1 MHTHTSKRTD
11 SSHLGLS
18 DDLEQEQAY
27 VDHAFACLE
36 ASKGAARQLRSTVE
50 SGKGGT
56 HQARYERDV
65 IEERVQRRLG
75 RMELGDRSLCFGRI
89 DMACDAGVAGS
100 GEAGYGGAGASGASS
115 GGASSGGAS
124 SDGDSHGAASYG
136 AATFYIG
143 RIGVWDEE
151 HNPVIV
157 DWRAPVAEPFYR
169 ATGPEPMGVRRRR
182 HFSSL
187 GRRLLRIEDEYFG
200 DEAGYAFPAQDGASN
215 AISSN
220 AASSDAVSDVDS
232 ATIAQGSTDIRSSP
246 EVRSSPAVRDSAG
259 RVIRG
264 IGAVRQALAEAR
276 SGRLSDIVAT
286 IQAEQDE
293 VVRSPLPG
301 VLVVQG
307 GPGTGKTVVA
317 LHRAAYLLYTHR
329 FPLERQGV
337 LIVAP
342 NRLFANYIEIVLPSL
357 GEAGAVV
364 ATPAEMLGLPD
375 VVVEGF
381 DAEAAAR
388 VKGDLRMAQLIR
400 RALRDRQRP
409 LRQDFT
415 IVYRPEFSFTVEQSR
430 QLVESIRNRRISHS
444 AGRKLIESGFFS
456 ALAEAANLHKGE
468 APESEFALDS
478 QAVREDIGDTPEVRE
493 ALEWMWPSLTPAQFL
508 YDLFSVPS
516 LLRSAGRKHF
526 SPEELALLAIPR
538 PPRDS
543 NRPPKESWTMDD
555 VPLLDEA
562 RWRLGPPDRKRGRSS
577 RAGQIGGDSDDAAS
591 SETSSLPPLC
601 ERTYGH
607 VVIDE
612 AQDVT
617 PMQLR
622 MSARRSR
629 NGSMTLVGD
638 IAQATGPL
646 SCDSWE
652 ELLEQLP
659 SKWCS
664 RTTEL
669 SVGYRLPEPIACY
682 AAKLLDDINPD
693 LAMPVAVQR
702 EGTPPS
708 VIRAD
713 KENLFSQVAAAVKQ
727 EAADAATVAVIVPD
741 DKTEATADA
750 LRSAGIECATAY
762 DGALSTTVSVLPVRY
777 AKGLEVDAAIVL
789 EPAEIINQTAKGTQ
803 SLYVALTRAMRR
815 LTVIHTDPLPDALMP
830 NCEAG

>member
-1 MHTHTSKRTD
+1 MDTSKRTG
-11 SSHLGLS
+11 SSHFGLS
-18 DDLEQEQAY
+18 DDLELEQAY
-27 VDHAFACLE
+27 IDKAFACLE
-36 ASKGAARQLRSTVE
+36 ASKGAAQQLRSTVE

-89 DMACDAGVAGS
+89 DMACDIGGETIGS
-100 GEAGYGGAGASGASS
+100 SAKT
-115 GGASSGGAS
+115 
-124 SDGDSHGAASYG
+124 SDQ
-136 AATFYIG
+136 ATFYIG

-200 DEAGYAFPAQDGASN
+200 DEAGYAFPTHDG
-215 AISSN
+215 SS
-220 AASSDAVSDVDS
+220 SAV
-232 ATIAQGSTDIRSSP
+232 G
-246 EVRSSPAVRDSAG
+246 SPAVRDSAG

-264 IGAVRQALAEAR
+264 IGVVRQALAEAR

-286 IQAEQDE
+286 IQTEQDE

-381 DAEAAAR
+381 DDEATAR

-415 IVYRPEFSFTVEQSR
+415 IVYRPEFYFTVEQSR
-430 QLVESIRNRRISHS
+430 QLVESIRNKRCTHK
-444 AGRKLIESGFFS
+444 AGRKLIENSFFG

-468 APESEFALDS
+468 APESEFSLDGET
-478 QAVREDIGDTPEVRE
+478 VREDIGDTPEVRE
-493 ALEWMWPSLTPAQFL
+493 ALEWMWPSLTPDQLL

-538 PPRDS
+538 T
-543 NRPPKESWTMDD
+543 PKESWTMDD
-555 VPLLDEA
+555 VPVLDEI
-562 RWRLGPPDRKRGRSS
+562 RWRLGSPDRKRGRSS
-577 RAGQIGGDSDDAAS
+577 RTEGDSDDTGS
-591 SETSSLPPLC
+591 SEAFSLPPLG

-612 AQDVT
+612 AQDST

-646 SCDSWE
+646 SCESWK

-659 SKWCS
+659 SKWRS
-664 RTTEL
+664 RTAEL

-682 AAKLLDDINPD
+682 AAKLLDGINPD
-693 LAMPVAVQR
+693 LAMPVAVQQ
-702 EGTPPS
+702 EGTPPR
-708 VIRAD
+708 VIQAD
-713 KENLFSQVAAAVKQ
+713 KKTLFSQVAAAAKQ

-750 LRSAGIECATAY
+750 LRAAGIEYATAY
-762 DGALSTTVSVLPVRY
+762 DGALSTTVSVLPVRF
-777 AKGLEVDAAIVL
+777 AKGLEVDAAIVV
-789 EPAEIINQTAKGTQ
+789 EPAEIIKQTAKGTQ
-803 SLYVALTRAMRR
+803 SLYVSLTRAMRR
-815 LTVIHTDPLPDALMP
+815 LTVIHTDPLPEALMLDS
-830 NCEAG
+830 GRRTR

>member
-1 MHTHTSKRTD
+1 MDTSKRID

-100 GEAGYGGAGASGASS
+100 GEVGYGGAGAS
-115 GGASSGGAS
+115 GASSGGAS

-200 DEAGYAFPAQDGASN
+200 DEAGYAFPAQDGASGVVN
-215 AISSN
+215 
-220 AASSDAVSDVDS
+220 
-232 ATIAQGSTDIRSSP
+232 
-246 EVRSSPAVRDSAG
+246 SPAVRDSAG

-381 DAEAAAR
+381 DADTAAR

-430 QLVESIRNRRISHS
+430 QLVESIRNRRITHS

-468 APESEFALDS
+468 APESEFAFDS
-478 QAVREDIGDTPEVRE
+478 QAVREDIGDIPEVRE

-538 PPRDS
+538 I
-543 NRPPKESWTMDD
+543 PKESSRMPKDSWTMDD

-562 RWRLGPPDRKRGRSS
+562 RWRLGSPDRKKGRSS
-577 RAGQIGGDSDDAAS
+577 RAGQISGDSDDAAS
-591 SETSSLPPLC
+591 SETSNLPPLC

-612 AQDVT
+612 AQDAT

-659 SKWCS
+659 SKWRS

-682 AAKLLDDINPD
+682 AAKLLDGINPD

-713 KENLFSQVAAAVKQ
+713 KETLFSQVAAAVKQ

-789 EPAEIINQTAKGTQ
+789 EPAEIIKQTAKGTQ

-815 LTVIHTDPLPDALMP
+815 LTVIHTDPLPEALVLQ
-830 NCEAG
+830 

>member
-1 MHTHTSKRTD
+1 MTIP
-11 SSHLGLS
+11 SSMPSHAVS

-27 VDHAFACLE
+27 IDKAFACLE
-36 ASKGAARQLRSTVE
+36 TSKGAAQQLRSTVE

-89 DMACDAGVAGS
+89 DMACDTDPEKTGNSKTGNSAKT
-100 GEAGYGGAGASGASS
+100 
-115 GGASSGGAS
+115 
-124 SDGDSHGAASYG
+124 GDP
-136 AATFYIG
+136 ATFYIG

-200 DEAGYAFPAQDGASN
+200 DEAGYAFPAHDGASN

-220 AASSDAVSDVDS
+220 AASSDIGRDANS
-232 ATIAQGSTDIRSSP
+232 AEIAQGST
-246 EVRSSPAVRDSAG
+246 AVRDSAG

-264 IGAVRQALAEAR
+264 IGAVRQTLAEAR

-375 VVVEGF
+375 VAVEGF
-381 DAEAAAR
+381 DAEATAR
-388 VKGDLRMAQLIR
+388 IKGDLRIAQLIR

-409 LRQDFT
+409 LRQDFA
-415 IVYRPEFSFTVEQSR
+415 IVYRPEFCFSVEQSR
-430 QLVESIRNRRISHS
+430 QLVESVRNKRLTHR
-444 AGRKLIESGFFS
+444 AGRKLIESSFFS

-478 QAVREDIGDTPEVRE
+478 EAVREDIGDTPEVRE

-526 SPEELALLAIPR
+526 SPEELALLAVPR
-538 PPRDS
+538 A
-543 NRPPKESWTMDD
+543 PKESWTMDD

-562 RWRLGPPDRKRGRSS
+562 RWRLGPADRKRGRNS
-577 RAGQIGGDSDDAAS
+577 RIDGDSDDAGS
-591 SETSSLPPLC
+591 NETSSLPPLG

-612 AQDVT
+612 AQDAT

-646 SCDSWE
+646 SSDSWE

-659 SKWCS
+659 SKWHS

-682 AAKLLDDINPD
+682 AAKLLDGINPD

-708 VIRAD
+708 VIQTD
-713 KENLFSQVAAAVKQ
+713 KEVLFSQVAAVVKQ

-750 LRSAGIECATAY
+750 LRAAGIECATAY
-762 DGALSTTVSVLPVRY
+762 DGALSTTVSVLPVRF

-789 EPAEIINQTAKGTQ
+789 EPAEIITQTAKGTQ
-803 SLYVALTRAMRR
+803 SLYVSLTRAMRR
-815 LTVIHTDPLPDALMP
+815 LTVIHTEPLPEALAIETVGGVS
-830 NCEAG
+830 C

>member
-1 MHTHTSKRTD
+1 MTIP
-11 SSHLGLS
+11 SSMPSHVVS

-27 VDHAFACLE
+27 IDHAFACLE
-36 ASKGAARQLRSTVE
+36 ASKGAAQQLRTTVE

-89 DMACDAGVAGS
+89 DMACDA
-100 GEAGYGGAGASGASS
+100 
-115 GGASSGGAS
+115 
-124 SDGDSHGAASYG
+124 
-136 AATFYIG
+136 ATFYIG

-169 ATGPEPMGVRRRR
+169 ATGPEPMEVRRRR

-200 DEAGYAFPAQDGASN
+200 DEAGYAFPAHDGASN
-215 AISSN
+215 AVSS
-220 AASSDAVSDVDS
+220 S
-232 ATIAQGSTDIRSSP
+232 
-246 EVRSSPAVRDSAG
+246 AVRDSTG

-375 VVVEGF
+375 VAVEGF
-381 DAEAAAR
+381 DAEATAR

-415 IVYRPEFSFTVEQSR
+415 IFYRPEFCFTVEQSR
-430 QLVESIRNRRISHS
+430 QLVESVRSRRINHK
-444 AGRKLIESGFFS
+444 AGRKLIEDGFFS
-456 ALAEAANLHKGE
+456 ALADTANLHKGE
-468 APESEFALDS
+468 APDSEFAFDS
-478 QAVREDIGDTPEVRE
+478 EVVREDIGDTPEVRE

-538 PPRDS
+538 IPKDS
-543 NRPPKESWTMDD
+543 SRMPKESWTMDD

-562 RWRLGPPDRKRGRSS
+562 RWRLGPADRKNERSS
-577 RAGQIGGDSDDAAS
+577 RVGQIGDDSDDASS
-591 SETSSLPPLC
+591 SETPSLPPLG

-612 AQDVT
+612 AQDAT

-652 ELLEQLP
+652 ALLEQLP
-659 SKWCS
+659 SKWHS

-682 AAKLLDDINPD
+682 AAKLLDGINPD
-693 LAMPVAVQR
+693 LAMPVAVQQ

-708 VIRAD
+708 IIQAS
-713 KENLFSQVAAAVKQ
+713 KETLFSQVAAAVKQ

-750 LRSAGIECATAY
+750 LRAAGIECATAY

-789 EPAEIINQTAKGTQ
+789 EPAEIIKQTAKGTQ
-803 SLYVALTRAMRR
+803 SLYVSLTRAMRR
-815 LTVIHTDPLPDALMP
+815 LTVIHTDPLPEALTLQ
-830 NCEAG
+830 

>member
-1 MHTHTSKRTD
+1 MTIP
-11 SSHLGLS
+11 SSMPSHVVS

-27 VDHAFACLE
+27 IDHAFACLE
-36 ASKGAARQLRSTVE
+36 ASKGAALQLRSTVE

-89 DMACDAGVAGS
+89 DMACDS
-100 GEAGYGGAGASGASS
+100 
-115 GGASSGGAS
+115 
-124 SDGDSHGAASYG
+124 
-136 AATFYIG
+136 ATFYIG

-151 HNPVIV
+151 HDPVIV

-169 ATGPEPMGVRRRR
+169 ATGPEPMGICRRR

-200 DEAGYAFPAQDGASN
+200 DEAGYAFPAHDGASN
-215 AISSN
+215 AI
-220 AASSDAVSDVDS
+220 
-232 ATIAQGSTDIRSSP
+232 
-246 EVRSSPAVRDSAG
+246 SSPAVRDSAG
-259 RVIRG
+259 CVIRG

-381 DAEAAAR
+381 DAEATAR

-400 RALRDRQRP
+400 RAVRDRQRP
-409 LRQDFT
+409 LRRDFT
-415 IVYRPEFSFTVEQSR
+415 IAYRPEFRFAVEQSR
-430 QLVESIRNRRISHS
+430 QLVESVRSRRINHKS
-444 AGRKLIESGFFS
+444 GRKLIEDGFFS
-456 ALAEAANLHKGE
+456 ALAETANLHKGE
-468 APESEFALDS
+468 APDSEFAFDS
-478 QAVREDIGDTPEVRE
+478 EAVREDIGDTPEVRE

-538 PPRDS
+538 TPKDS
-543 NRPPKESWTMDD
+543 SRMPKESWTMDD

-562 RWRLGPPDRKRGRSS
+562 RWRLGPADRKRGRSS
-577 RAGQIGGDSDDAAS
+577 RAGQIGDDSDDAGS
-591 SETSSLPPLC
+591 SETSSLLPLG

-612 AQDVT
+612 AQDAT

-659 SKWCS
+659 SKWHS

-682 AAKLLDDINPD
+682 AAKLLDGINPD
-693 LAMPVAVQR
+693 LAMPVAVQQ

-708 VIRAD
+708 VIQAS
-713 KENLFSQVAAAVKQ
+713 KETLFPQVAAAVKQ

-750 LRSAGIECATAY
+750 LRAAGIECATAY

-789 EPAEIINQTAKGTQ
+789 EPAEIIKQTAKGTQ
-803 SLYVALTRAMRR
+803 SLYVSLTRAMRR
-815 LTVIHTDPLPDALMP
+815 LTVIHTDPLPKALAH
-830 NCEAG
+830 NSEIGQKG

>member
-1 MHTHTSKRTD
+1 MTTP
-11 SSHLGLS
+11 SSMPSHVVS

-27 VDHAFACLE
+27 IDHAFACLE
-36 ASKGAARQLRSTVE
+36 ASKGAAQQLRSTVE

-65 IEERVQRRLG
+65 IEEREQRRLG

-89 DMACDAGVAGS
+89 DMACDAGA
-100 GEAGYGGAGASGASS
+100 AGYGGTSYGEASS
-115 GGASSGGAS
+115 
-124 SDGDSHGAASYG
+124 G

-200 DEAGYAFPAQDGASN
+200 AEAGYAFPAHDGASGVVN
-215 AISSN
+215 
-220 AASSDAVSDVDS
+220 
-232 ATIAQGSTDIRSSP
+232 
-246 EVRSSPAVRDSAG
+246 SPAVRDSAG

-264 IGAVRQALAEAR
+264 VGAVRQALAEAR

-381 DAEAAAR
+381 ENEATAR

-409 LRQDFT
+409 LRQDFA

-430 QLVESIRNRRISHS
+430 QLVESVRSKRLTHR
-444 AGRKLIESGFFS
+444 AGRKLIENSFFS
-456 ALAEAANLHKGE
+456 ALAETANLHKGE
-468 APESEFALDS
+468 SPDSEFALDS
-478 QAVREDIGDTPEVRE
+478 EAVREDIGDTPEVRE

-516 LLRSAGRKHF
+516 LLRSAGRKLF
-526 SPEELALLAIPR
+526 SPEELGLLAIPR
-538 PPRDS
+538 TPKDS
-543 NRPPKESWTMDD
+543 SGAPKESWTMDD

-562 RWRLGPPDRKRGRSS
+562 RWRLGPPDRKKGRS
-577 RAGQIGGDSDDAAS
+577 RAGQMGSQIGGESDDAAS
-591 SETSSLPPLC
+591 NETSSLSPLG

-612 AQDVT
+612 AQDAT

-682 AAKLLDDINPD
+682 AAKLLDGINPD

-702 EGTPPS
+702 EGTLPS
-708 VIRAD
+708 VIRAS
-713 KENLFSQVAAAVKQ
+713 KETLFSQVAAAVKQ

-741 DKTEATADA
+741 DKTETTADA
-750 LRSAGIECATAY
+750 LRAAGIECATAY

-789 EPAEIINQTAKGTQ
+789 EPAEIIKQTEKGTQ
-803 SLYVALTRAMRR
+803 SLYVSLTRAMRR
-815 LTVIHTDPLPDALMP
+815 LTVIHADPLPKAIAM
-830 NCEAG
+830 

>member
-1 MHTHTSKRTD
+1 MTNPSSM
-11 SSHLGLS
+11 SSHVVS

-89 DMACDAGVAGS
+89 DMACGVGGAGS
-100 GEAGYGGAGASGASS
+100 GEVGYGGASSDGASS
-115 GGASSGGAS
+115 GGAR

-143 RIGVWDEE
+143 RIGVWDEQ

-220 AASSDAVSDVDS
+220 AASSDAISDVDS
-232 ATIAQGSTDIRSSP
+232 ATIAQGSTDIGSSQ

-430 QLVESIRNRRISHS
+430 QLVESIRNRRITHS

-456 ALAEAANLHKGE
+456 ALAEAANLTQRRS
-468 APESEFALDS
+468 ASDSEFALDS

-538 PPRDS
+538 IPKES
-543 NRPPKESWTMDD
+543 SRPPKDSWTMDD

-562 RWRLGPPDRKRGRSS
+562 RWRLGSS
-577 RAGQIGGDSDDAAS
+577 RPQK
-591 SETSSLPPLC
+591 
-601 ERTYGH
+601 RTQQQGW
-607 VVIDE
+607 
-612 AQDVT
+612 
-617 PMQLR
+617 PN
-622 MSARRSR
+622 RRR
-629 NGSMTLVGD
+629 F
-638 IAQATGPL
+638 
-646 SCDSWE
+646 
-652 ELLEQLP
+652 
-659 SKWCS
+659 
-664 RTTEL
+664 R
-669 SVGYRLPEPIACY
+669 
-682 AAKLLDDINPD
+682 
-693 LAMPVAVQR
+693 
-702 EGTPPS
+702 
-708 VIRAD
+708 
-713 KENLFSQVAAAVKQ
+713 
-727 EAADAATVAVIVPD
+727 
-741 DKTEATADA
+741 
-750 LRSAGIECATAY
+750 
-762 DGALSTTVSVLPVRY
+762 
-777 AKGLEVDAAIVL
+777 
-789 EPAEIINQTAKGTQ
+789 
-803 SLYVALTRAMRR
+803 
-815 LTVIHTDPLPDALMP
+815 
-830 NCEAG
+830 

>member
-1 MHTHTSKRTD
+1 MTNPSSM
-11 SSHLGLS
+11 SSHVVS

-89 DMACDAGVAGS
+89 DMACDAGVAS
-100 GEAGYGGAGASGASS
+100 GL
-115 GGASSGGAS
+115 S
-124 SDGDSHGAASYG
+124 SDKTSTDHRKLEGGLTEDNLAEDDQEKARHP
-136 AATFYIG
+136 ATFYIG

-200 DEAGYAFPAQDGASN
+200 DEAGYAFPAQDGASGVVN
-215 AISSN
+215 
-220 AASSDAVSDVDS
+220 
-232 ATIAQGSTDIRSSP
+232 
-246 EVRSSPAVRDSAG
+246 SPAVRDSAG

-538 PPRDS
+538 IPKESSRM
-543 NRPPKESWTMDD
+543 PKESWTMDD

-562 RWRLGPPDRKRGRSS
+562 RWRLGPPDRKKGRSN

-612 AQDVT
+612 AQDAT

-682 AAKLLDDINPD
+682 ATKLLDGINPD

-789 EPAEIINQTAKGTQ
+789 EPSEIINQTAKGTQ

-815 LTVIHTDPLPDALMP
+815 LTVIHADPLPEAL
-830 NCEAG
+830 ESL

>member
-1 MHTHTSKRTD
+1 M
-11 SSHLGLS
+11 
-18 DDLEQEQAY
+18 
-27 VDHAFACLE
+27 E

-89 DMACDAGVAGS
+89 DMACDV
-100 GEAGYGGAGASGASS
+100 GGAGGL
-115 GGASSGGAS
+115 S
-124 SDGDSHGAASYG
+124 SDKTSTDHRKLEGGLTEDNLAEDDQEKARHP
-136 AATFYIG
+136 ATFYIG

-200 DEAGYAFPAQDGASN
+200 DEAGYAFPAHDGASGVVN
-215 AISSN
+215 
-220 AASSDAVSDVDS
+220 
-232 ATIAQGSTDIRSSP
+232 
-246 EVRSSPAVRDSAG
+246 SPAVRDSAG

-430 QLVESIRNRRISHS
+430 QLVESVRSRRITHS

-538 PPRDS
+538 IPKESSRT
-543 NRPPKESWTMDD
+543 PKESWTMDD

-562 RWRLGPPDRKRGRSS
+562 RWRLGPPDRKRGRSG

-741 DKTEATADA
+741 DKTEAAADA
-750 LRSAGIECATAY
+750 LRSANIECATAY

-815 LTVIHTDPLPDALMP
+815 LTVIHTDPLPDALVLQ
-830 NCEAG
+830 

>member
-1 MHTHTSKRTD
+1 MDTSKRTD

-89 DMACDAGVAGS
+89 DMACDAGEV
-100 GEAGYGGAGASGASS
+100 GYGGAGASGASS
-115 GGASSGGAS
+115 DGAS

-169 ATGPEPMGVRRRR
+169 ATGPEPMGARRRR

-200 DEAGYAFPAQDGASN
+200 DEAGYAFPAQDGASGVVN
-215 AISSN
+215 
-220 AASSDAVSDVDS
+220 
-232 ATIAQGSTDIRSSP
+232 
-246 EVRSSPAVRDSAG
+246 SPAVRDSAG

-381 DAEAAAR
+381 DADTAAR

-430 QLVESIRNRRISHS
+430 QLVESIRNRRITHS

-468 APESEFALDS
+468 APESEFAFDS
-478 QAVREDIGDTPEVRE
+478 QAVREDIGDIPEVRE

-538 PPRDS
+538 I
-543 NRPPKESWTMDD
+543 PKESSRMPKDSWTMDD

-562 RWRLGPPDRKRGRSS
+562 RWRLGSPDRKKGRSS
-577 RAGQIGGDSDDAAS
+577 RAGQISGDSDDAAS
-591 SETSSLPPLC
+591 SETSNLPPLC

-612 AQDVT
+612 AQDAT

-659 SKWCS
+659 SKWRS

-682 AAKLLDDINPD
+682 AAKLLDGINPD

-713 KENLFSQVAAAVKQ
+713 KETLFSQVAAAVKQ

-789 EPAEIINQTAKGTQ
+789 EPAEIIKQTAKGTQ

-815 LTVIHTDPLPDALMP
+815 LTVIHTDPLPEALVLQ
-830 NCEAG
+830 

>member
-1 MHTHTSKRTD
+1 MTIP
-11 SSHLGLS
+11 SSMPSVS

-27 VDHAFACLE
+27 IDKAFACLE
-36 ASKGAARQLRSTVE
+36 ASKGAAQQLRSTVE

-75 RMELGDRSLCFGRI
+75 RLELGDRSLCFGRI
-89 DMACDAGVAGS
+89 DMAC
-100 GEAGYGGAGASGASS
+100 EAGHKKTGSS
-115 GGASSGGAS
+115 KTGNSAKS
-124 SDGDSHGAASYG
+124 GDS
-136 AATFYIG
+136 ATFYIG

-200 DEAGYAFPAQDGASN
+200 DEAGYAFPTHDG
-215 AISSN
+215 SSN
-220 AASSDAVSDVDS
+220 AVAS
-232 ATIAQGSTDIRSSP
+232 T
-246 EVRSSPAVRDSAG
+246 AVRDSAG

-375 VVVEGF
+375 VAVEGF
-381 DAEAAAR
+381 DDEATAR
-388 VKGDLRMAQLIR
+388 IKGDRRMAQLIR
-400 RALRDRQRP
+400 RAVRDRQRS
-409 LRQDFT
+409 LRRDFT
-415 IVYRPEFSFTVEQSR
+415 IAYRPEFRFTVEQSR
-430 QLVESIRNRRISHS
+430 QLVASVRGRRITHK
-444 AGRKLIESGFFS
+444 AGRKLIEDGFFS
-456 ALAEAANLHKGE
+456 ALAETANLHKGE
-468 APESEFALDS
+468 AADSDFAFDSGSVQES
-478 QAVREDIGDTPEVRE
+478 IGDTQEARE
-493 ALEWMWPSLTPAQFL
+493 ALEWMWPRLTPVRFL
-508 YDLFSVPS
+508 HDLLSVPS
-516 LLRSAGRKHF
+516 LLRSAGRKLF
-526 SPEELALLAIPR
+526 SPDELALLAIPR
-538 PPRDS
+538 KS
-543 NRPPKESWTMDD
+543 KETWTMED

-562 RWRLGPPDRKRGRSS
+562 RWLLGTPDRRES
-577 RAGQIGGDSDDAAS
+577 RRDDSDADGENTAN
-591 SETSSLPPLC
+591 SENSPP
-601 ERTYGH
+601 RTYGH

-612 AQDVT
+612 AQDST

-646 SCDSWE
+646 SCDSWD

-659 SKWCS
+659 SKWQARRS
-664 RTTEL
+664 EL
-669 SVGYRLPEPIACY
+669 SVGYRLPEPIASY
-682 AAKLLDDINPD
+682 AAKLLDDIDPA
-693 LAMPVAVQR
+693 LAMPVAVQQ
-702 EGTPPS
+702 EGTPPRI
-708 VIRAD
+708 IRTD
-713 KENLFSQVAAAVKQ
+713 EETLLSEVVSAVKQ
-727 EAADAATVAVIVPD
+727 ETPNATTIAVIVPD
-741 DKTEATADA
+741 KRADATAAA
-750 LRSAGIECATAY
+750 LRAAGIECATAY
-762 DGALSTTVSVLPVRY
+762 DGALSTTVSVLPVRF
-777 AKGLEVDAAIVL
+777 AKGLEVDAAIVV
-789 EPAEIINQTAKGTQ
+789 EPAEIITQTAKGTQ
-803 SLYVALTRAMRR
+803 SLYVSLTRAMRR
-815 LTVIHTDPLPDALMP
+815 LVVIHTEPLPEALAIETVGGVS
-830 NCEAG
+830 C

>member
-1 MHTHTSKRTD
+1 MV
-11 SSHLGLS
+11 S

-27 VDHAFACLE
+27 IDNAFACLE
-36 ASKGAARQLRSTVE
+36 ASKGTTQQLRSTVE

-75 RMELGDRSLCFGRI
+75 RLELGDRSLCFGRI
-89 DMACDAGVAGS
+89 DMGAPC
-100 GEAGYGGAGASGASS
+100 EAG
-115 GGASSGGAS
+115 
-124 SDGDSHGAASYG
+124 DVSYDPG
-136 AATFYIG
+136 TFYIG
-143 RIGVWDEE
+143 RIGVWDKS

-200 DEAGYAFPAQDGASN
+200 DEAGYAFPTRNVIGGDSNATDSGVTDSGSATDSGVTGASDTVPSG
-215 AISSN
+215 SSM
-220 AASSDAVSDVDS
+220 S
-232 ATIAQGSTDIRSSP
+232 TI
-246 EVRSSPAVRDSAG
+246 RDSSG

-357 GEAGAVV
+357 GEAGAIV
-364 ATPAEMLGLPD
+364 ATPAEMLGLSD

-381 DAEAAAR
+381 DDEATAR
-388 VKGDLRMAQLIR
+388 VKGDRRMAQLIR
-400 RALRDRQRP
+400 RAVRDRQRP
-409 LRQDFT
+409 LRRDFAIT
-415 IVYRPEFSFTVEQSR
+415 YRPEFRFTVEQSH
-430 QLVESIRNRRISHS
+430 QLVESVQSRRIAHKT
-444 AGRKLIESGFFS
+444 GRKLIEEGFFS
-456 ALAEAANLHKGE
+456 ALAEAANLHRGE
-468 APESEFALDS
+468 PAESEFAVDS
-478 QAVREDIGDTPEVRE
+478 TLVKEEIGDTQEVRE
-493 ALEWMWPSLTPAQFL
+493 ALEWMWPKLTPVRFL
-508 YDLFSVPS
+508 HDLLSVPS
-516 LLRSAGRKHF
+516 LLRSAGRKLF

-538 PPRDS
+538 A
-543 NRPPKESWTMDD
+543 PKETWTMED

-562 RWRLGPPDRKRGRSS
+562 RWLLGSPDRKRRS
-577 RAGQIGGDSDDAAS
+577 RNADAGAYGAS
-591 SETSSLPPLC
+591 SETSSSPSAS

-612 AQDVT
+612 AQDST
-617 PMQLR
+617 PMLLR

-638 IAQATGPL
+638 IAQATGPR
-646 SCDSWE
+646 DSWD
-652 ELLEQLP
+652 ELLKQLP
-659 SKWCS
+659 SKWHS
-664 RTTEL
+664 RIAEL
-669 SVGYRLPEPIACY
+669 SVGYRLPEPIASY
-682 AAKLLDDINPD
+682 AAKLLDDIDPT
-693 LAMPVAVQR
+693 LAMPVAVQK
-702 EGTPPS
+702 EGAPPRIIN
-708 VIRAD
+708 VA
-713 KENLFSQVAAAVKQ
+713 KETLLSEVATAVKQ
-727 EAADAATVAVIVPD
+727 ETAHATTVAVIVPD
-741 DKTEATADA
+741 KSADVITDA
-750 LRSAGIECATAY
+750 LRATGIECATAY
-762 DGALSTTVSVLPVRY
+762 DGALSTTVSVLPVRFT
-777 AKGLEVDAAIVL
+777 KGLEVDAAIVV
-789 EPAEIINQTAKGTQ
+789 EPAEIIAQTTKGTQ
-803 SLYVALTRAMRR
+803 SLYVALTRAMRS
-815 LTVIHTDPLPDALMP
+815 LTVIHTTPLPKALRK
-830 NCEAG
+830 

>member
-1 MHTHTSKRTD
+1 MTIP
-11 SSHLGLS
+11 SSMISHVES

-27 VDHAFACLE
+27 IDRAFACLE
-36 ASKGAARQLRSTVE
+36 ASKGAAQQLRSTVE

-75 RMELGDRSLCFGRI
+75 RLELGDRSLCFGRI
-89 DMACDAGVAGS
+89 DMAC
-100 GEAGYGGAGASGASS
+100 EAGPKKTGSS
-115 GGASSGGAS
+115 VKT
-124 SDGDSHGAASYG
+124 GDPT
-136 AATFYIG
+136 TFYIG

-169 ATGPEPMGVRRRR
+169 ATGPEPMGVHRRR

-200 DEAGYAFPAQDGASN
+200 DEAGYAFPAHGGASN
-215 AISSN
+215 TISSSAN
-220 AASSDAVSDVDS
+220 S
-232 ATIAQGSTDIRSSP
+232 ATIAQG
-246 EVRSSPAVRDSAG
+246 SPAVRDSAG

-364 ATPAEMLGLPD
+364 ATPAEMLGLSD

-381 DAEAAAR
+381 DDEVTAR
-388 VKGDLRMAQLIR
+388 IKGDRRMAQLIK
-400 RALRDRQRP
+400 RAVRDRQRP
-409 LRQDFT
+409 LRRDFK
-415 IVYRPEFSFTVEQSR
+415 IVYRPEFRFTVEQSR
-430 QLVESIRNRRISHS
+430 QLVESVRGKRINHK
-444 AGRKLIESGFFS
+444 AGRKLIEDGFFS
-456 ALAEAANLHKGE
+456 SLAETANFHNGE
-468 APESEFALDS
+468 SADSEFAFDS
-478 QAVREDIGDTPEVRE
+478 GSVREAIGGTHEVRE
-493 ALEWMWPSLTPAQFL
+493 ALEWMWPKLTPVRFL
-508 YDLFSVPS
+508 HDLLSVPS
-516 LLRSAGRKHF
+516 LLRSAGRRLL
-526 SPEELALLAIPR
+526 SPEELALLTIPHA
-538 PPRDS
+538 
-543 NRPPKESWTMDD
+543 PKDTWTMDD

-562 RWRLGPPDRKRGRSS
+562 RWLLGSPDRRGSRSNNDTGS
-577 RAGQIGGDSDDAAS
+577 PS
-591 SETSSLPPLC
+591 SSAVVSEARNTLPVG

-612 AQDVT
+612 AQDST

-646 SCDSWE
+646 SCDSWD

-659 SKWCS
+659 SKWHS
-664 RTTEL
+664 RMTEL
-669 SVGYRLPEPIACY
+669 SVGYRLPEPIATY
-682 AAKLLDDINPD
+682 AAKLLDDIDAD
-693 LAMPVAVQR
+693 LAMPVAVQQ
-702 EGTPPS
+702 EGTPPC
-708 VIRAD
+708 IIKAE
-713 KENLFSQVAAAVKQ
+713 KEALFSEVAAAVEQ
-727 EAADAATVAVIVPD
+727 EMTDSAATIAVIVPD
-741 DKTEATADA
+741 QKADATAVA
-750 LRSAGIECATAY
+750 LRAAGIECATAY
-762 DGALSTTVSVLPVRY
+762 DGALSTTVSILPVRF

-789 EPAEIINQTAKGTQ
+789 EPAEIIKQTAKGPQ
-803 SLYVALTRAMRR
+803 SLYVSLTRAMRR
-815 LTVIHTDPLPDALMP
+815 LTVIHSEPLPEAL
-830 NCEAG
+830 ALQ

>member
-1 MHTHTSKRTD
+1 MDTSKRTD

-89 DMACDAGVAGS
+89 DMACDAGEV
-100 GEAGYGGAGASGASS
+100 GYGGAGASGASS
-115 GGASSGGAS
+115 DGAS

-169 ATGPEPMGVRRRR
+169 ATGPEPMGARRRR

-200 DEAGYAFPAQDGASN
+200 DEAGYAFPAQDGASGVVN
-215 AISSN
+215 
-220 AASSDAVSDVDS
+220 
-232 ATIAQGSTDIRSSP
+232 
-246 EVRSSPAVRDSAG
+246 SPAVRDSAG

-430 QLVESIRNRRISHS
+430 QLVESIRNRRITHS
-444 AGRKLIESGFFS
+444 AGRKLIESSFFS

-516 LLRSAGRKHF
+516 LLRSAGRRHF
-526 SPEELALLAIPR
+526 SPEELALMAIPR
-538 PPRDS
+538 IS
-543 NRPPKESWTMDD
+543 KESSRPPKDSWTMDD

-562 RWRLGPPDRKRGRSS
+562 RWRLGPPDRKKGRSS
-577 RAGQIGGDSDDAAS
+577 RAGQISGDSDDAAS
-591 SETSSLPPLC
+591 SETTNLPPLC

-612 AQDVT
+612 AQDAT

-659 SKWCS
+659 SKWRS

-702 EGTPPS
+702 EGTPPN
-708 VIRAD
+708 VIRTD

-741 DKTEATADA
+741 DKTQATADA

-777 AKGLEVDAAIVL
+777 AKGLEVDTAIVL

-803 SLYVALTRAMRR
+803 SLYVSLTRAMRR
-815 LTVIHTDPLPDALMP
+815 LTVIHTDPLPEALAP
-830 NCEAG
+830 NCETGQRADCRS

>member
-1 MHTHTSKRTD
+1 MDTSKRTD

-89 DMACDAGVAGS
+89 DMACDAG
-100 GEAGYGGAGASGASS
+100 GASGL
-115 GGASSGGAS
+115 S
-124 SDGDSHGAASYG
+124 SDKTGTDHGKLEGGLAEDNLAEGDQEKARHP
-136 AATFYIG
+136 ATFYIG

-200 DEAGYAFPAQDGASN
+200 DEAGYAFPAQDGASGVVN
-215 AISSN
+215 
-220 AASSDAVSDVDS
+220 
-232 ATIAQGSTDIRSSP
+232 
-246 EVRSSPAVRDSAG
+246 SPAVRDSAG

-430 QLVESIRNRRISHS
+430 QLVESIRNRRITHS

-456 ALAEAANLHKGE
+456 ALTEAANLHKGE
-468 APESEFALDS
+468 ASDSEFALDS

-538 PPRDS
+538 ISKESSRM
-543 NRPPKESWTMDD
+543 PKESWTMDD

-562 RWRLGPPDRKRGRSS
+562 RWRLGPPDRKKGRSG
-577 RAGQIGGDSDDAAS
+577 RADQIGGDSDDAAS
-591 SETSSLPPLC
+591 SEISNLPPLC

-659 SKWCS
+659 SKWRS

-702 EGTPPS
+702 EGTPPN

-713 KENLFSQVAAAVKQ
+713 KETLFSQVAAAVKQ

-750 LRSAGIECATAY
+750 LRSANIECATAY

-789 EPAEIINQTAKGTQ
+789 EPAEIINQTSKGTQ

-815 LTVIHTDPLPDALMP
+815 LTVIHTDPLPDALVLQ
-830 NCEAG
+830 

>member
-1 MHTHTSKRTD
+1 MTNPSSM
-11 SSHLGLS
+11 SSHVVS

-89 DMACDAGVAGS
+89 DMACGVGGAGS
-100 GEAGYGGAGASGASS
+100 GEVGYGGASS
-115 GGASSGGAS
+115 DGASSGGAS

-200 DEAGYAFPAQDGASN
+200 DEAGYAFPAHDGASN

-232 ATIAQGSTDIRSSP
+232 TTIAQDSTDIRSNP
-246 EVRSSPAVRDSAG
+246 EVQSSPAVRDSAG

-381 DAEAAAR
+381 DPEAAAR

-430 QLVESIRNRRISHS
+430 QLVESIRNRRITHS

-468 APESEFALDS
+468 ASDSEFALDS

-538 PPRDS
+538 I
-543 NRPPKESWTMDD
+543 PKESSRIPKDSWTMDD

-562 RWRLGPPDRKRGRSS
+562 RWRLGPPDRKKGRSG
-577 RAGQIGGDSDDAAS
+577 RADQIGGDSDDAAS
-591 SETSSLPPLC
+591 RETSSLPPIC

-612 AQDVT
+612 AQDAT

-659 SKWCS
+659 SKWRS

-682 AAKLLDDINPD
+682 AANLLDDINPD

-713 KENLFSQVAAAVKQ
+713 KETLFSQVAAAVKQ

-750 LRSAGIECATAY
+750 LRSANIECATAY

-789 EPAEIINQTAKGTQ
+789 EPSEIINQTAKGTQ

-815 LTVIHTDPLPDALMP
+815 LTVIHTDPLPEALAL
-830 NCEAG
+830 NSETGQRADCRS

>member
-1 MHTHTSKRTD
+1 MDTSKRTD

-100 GEAGYGGAGASGASS
+100 GEVGYGGASSDGASS
-115 GGASSGGAS
+115 GGAR

-143 RIGVWDEE
+143 RIGVWDEQ

-200 DEAGYAFPAQDGASN
+200 DEAGYAFPAQDGASGVVN
-215 AISSN
+215 
-220 AASSDAVSDVDS
+220 
-232 ATIAQGSTDIRSSP
+232 
-246 EVRSSPAVRDSAG
+246 SPAVRDSAG

-430 QLVESIRNRRISHS
+430 QLVESIRNRRITHS

-478 QAVREDIGDTPEVRE
+478 QAVREDIGATPEVRE

-538 PPRDS
+538 IS
-543 NRPPKESWTMDD
+543 KESSRPPKDSWTMDD

-562 RWRLGPPDRKRGRSS
+562 RWRLGPPDRKRGRSG

-612 AQDVT
+612 AQDAT

-713 KENLFSQVAAAVKQ
+713 KENLFSQVAAVVKQ

-741 DKTEATADA
+741 DKTQATADA
-750 LRSAGIECATAY
+750 LRSANIECATAY

-815 LTVIHTDPLPDALMP
+815 LTVIHTDPLPEALVLQ
-830 NCEAG
+830 

>member
-1 MHTHTSKRTD
+1 MTTP
-11 SSHLGLS
+11 SSMPSHVVS

-27 VDHAFACLE
+27 IDQAFACLE

-89 DMACDAGVAGS
+89 DMACDAGA
-100 GEAGYGGAGASGASS
+100 AGYGEASS
-115 GGASSGGAS
+115 GT
-124 SDGDSHGAASYG
+124 
-136 AATFYIG
+136 ATFYIG
-143 RIGVWDEE
+143 RIGVWDGE

-200 DEAGYAFPAQDGASN
+200 AEAGYAFPAHDGASN
-215 AISSN
+215 LISG
-220 AASSDAVSDVDS
+220 DAFGGAGSGADS
-232 ATIAQGSTDIRSSP
+232 ATTVQGSTEITDSTETQSSP
-246 EVRSSPAVRDSAG
+246 ETQGTPAVRDSAG

-381 DAEAAAR
+381 DDEATAR

-400 RALRDRQRP
+400 RALRVRQRP

-430 QLVESIRNRRISHS
+430 QLVESVRSKRLTHR
-444 AGRKLIESGFFS
+444 AGRKLIENSFFS
-456 ALAEAANLHKGE
+456 TLAEAANLHKGE

-478 QAVREDIGDTPEVRE
+478 EAVQEDIGDTPEVRE

-516 LLRSAGRKHF
+516 LLRSAGRKLF

-538 PPRDS
+538 TPKDS
-543 NRPPKESWTMDD
+543 SGTPQESWTMDD

-562 RWRLGPPDRKRGRSS
+562 RWRLGSPDRKKARS
-577 RAGQIGGDSDDAAS
+577 RAGKMAGKIGGDSDDAAS
-591 SETSSLPPLC
+591 SETSSLPPPG

-612 AQDVT
+612 AQDAT

-659 SKWCS
+659 SKWRS

-708 VIRAD
+708 VIQAS
-713 KENLFSQVAAAVKQ
+713 KETLLSQVATAVKQ

-750 LRSAGIECATAY
+750 LRAANIECATAY

-789 EPAEIINQTAKGTQ
+789 EPAEIIKQTERGTQ
-803 SLYVALTRAMRR
+803 SLYVSLTRAMRR
-815 LTVIHTDPLPDALMP
+815 LTVIHSDPLPKAI
-830 NCEAG
+830 AI

>member
-1 MHTHTSKRTD
+1 MDTSKRTD
-11 SSHLGLS
+11 SSHLGLQ

-27 VDHAFACLE
+27 IDHAFACLE

-89 DMACDAGVAGS
+89 DMACDAGA
-100 GEAGYGGAGASGASS
+100 AGYGGTSSGEASS
-115 GGASSGGAS
+115 
-124 SDGDSHGAASYG
+124 G

-143 RIGVWDEE
+143 RIGVWDEA

-200 DEAGYAFPAQDGASN
+200 AEAGYAFPAHDGASN
-215 AISSN
+215 LISG
-220 AASSDAVSDVDS
+220 DAFGGAGSGADS
-232 ATIAQGSTDIRSSP
+232 TTPAQGSTEITDSTETQSSP
-246 EVRSSPAVRDSAG
+246 ETQDTPAVRDSAG

-381 DAEAAAR
+381 DAETTAR

-430 QLVESIRNRRISHS
+430 QLVESVRSKRLTHR
-444 AGRKLIESGFFS
+444 AGRKLIESSFFS
-456 ALAEAANLHKGE
+456 TLAEAANLHKGE
-468 APESEFALDS
+468 APDSEFAQDS
-478 QAVREDIGDTPEVRE
+478 EAVQEDIGDTPEVRE

-516 LLRSAGRKHF
+516 LLRSAGRKLF

-538 PPRDS
+538 TPKDS
-543 NRPPKESWTMDD
+543 SGTPKESWTMDD

-562 RWRLGPPDRKRGRSS
+562 RWRLGPPDRKKGRS
-577 RAGQIGGDSDDAAS
+577 RTGKMAGKIGGDSDDTAS
-591 SETSSLPPLC
+591 SETSSLPPPG

-612 AQDVT
+612 AQDAT

-659 SKWCS
+659 SKWRS

-702 EGTPPS
+702 EGAPPR
-708 VIRAD
+708 VIQAS
-713 KENLFSQVAAAVKQ
+713 KETLFSQVAAAVKQ

-750 LRSAGIECATAY
+750 LRAAGIECATAY

-789 EPAEIINQTAKGTQ
+789 EPAEIIQQTEKGTQ
-803 SLYVALTRAMRR
+803 SLYVSLTRAMRR
-815 LTVIHTDPLPDALMP
+815 LTVIHADPLPKALAS
-830 NCEAG
+830 NSDEAE

>member
-1 MHTHTSKRTD
+1 MTNPSSM
-11 SSHLGLS
+11 SSHVVS

-100 GEAGYGGAGASGASS
+100 GEVGYGGASSDGASS
-115 GGASSGGAS
+115 GGAR

-143 RIGVWDEE
+143 RIGVWDEQ

-200 DEAGYAFPAQDGASN
+200 DEAGYAFPAQDGASGVVN
-215 AISSN
+215 
-220 AASSDAVSDVDS
+220 
-232 ATIAQGSTDIRSSP
+232 
-246 EVRSSPAVRDSAG
+246 SPAVRDSAG

-430 QLVESIRNRRISHS
+430 QLVESIRNRRITHS

-538 PPRDS
+538 IPKES
-543 NRPPKESWTMDD
+543 SRPPKDSWTMDD

-562 RWRLGPPDRKRGRSS
+562 RWRLGSPDHKKGRSG

-659 SKWCS
+659 SKWRS

-803 SLYVALTRAMRR
+803 SLYVSLTRAMRR
-815 LTVIHTDPLPDALMP
+815 LTVIHTDPLPEALAL
-830 NCEAG
+830 NSETGQRADCRS

>member
-1 MHTHTSKRTD
+1 MTNPSSM
-11 SSHLGLS
+11 SSHVVS

-89 DMACDAGVAGS
+89 DMACDVGGAGSGVAG
-100 GEAGYGGAGASGASS
+100 Y
-115 GGASSGGAS
+115 GGAS
-124 SDGDSHGAASYG
+124 SDGASSDGDRHGAASSG

-200 DEAGYAFPAQDGASN
+200 DEAGYAFPSHDGASN

-220 AASSDAVSDVDS
+220 IVSSKAVSDVDS
-232 ATIAQGSTDIRSSP
+232 ATIAQGSQEVQSSPDIRSSQEITESP
-246 EVRSSPAVRDSAG
+246 ETQGRPAVRDSAG

-430 QLVESIRNRRISHS
+430 QLVESVRSRRITHS

-493 ALEWMWPSLTPAQFL
+493 ALEWMWPALTPAQFL

-526 SPEELALLAIPR
+526 SPEELDLLAVPR
-538 PPRDS
+538 IS
-543 NRPPKESWTMDD
+543 KESSHTPKESWTMDD

-562 RWRLGPPDRKRGRSS
+562 RWRLGPPDRKKGRSG

-612 AQDVT
+612 AQDAT

-659 SKWCS
+659 SKWRS

-682 AAKLLDDINPD
+682 AAKLLDGINPD

-708 VIRAD
+708 VIRTD
-713 KENLFSQVAAAVKQ
+713 KETLFSQVAAAVKQ

-750 LRSAGIECATAY
+750 LRSANIECATAY

-803 SLYVALTRAMRR
+803 SLYVSLTRAMRR
-815 LTVIHTDPLPDALMP
+815 LTVIHTDPLPEALVLQ
-830 NCEAG
+830 

>member
-1 MHTHTSKRTD
+1 MTIP
-11 SSHLGLS
+11 SSMPSHVVS

-27 VDHAFACLE
+27 IDHAFACLE
-36 ASKGAARQLRSTVE
+36 ASKGAAQQLRSTVE

-89 DMACDAGVAGS
+89 DMACD
-100 GEAGYGGAGASGASS
+100 
-115 GGASSGGAS
+115 
-124 SDGDSHGAASYG
+124 

-200 DEAGYAFPAQDGASN
+200 DEAGYAFPAHDGASN
-215 AISSN
+215 A
-220 AASSDAVSDVDS
+220 V
-232 ATIAQGSTDIRSSP
+232 
-246 EVRSSPAVRDSAG
+246 SSPAVRDSAG

-364 ATPAEMLGLPD
+364 ATPAEMLGLAD
-375 VVVEGF
+375 VAVEGF
-381 DAEAAAR
+381 DDEATAR
-388 VKGDLRMAQLIR
+388 VKGDLRMARLIR

-409 LRQDFT
+409 LRRDFT
-415 IVYRPEFSFTVEQSR
+415 IFYRPELCFTVEQSR
-430 QLVESIRNRRISHS
+430 QLVENVRSRRINHK
-444 AGRKLIESGFFS
+444 AGRKLIEDGFFS
-456 ALAEAANLHKGE
+456 TLADTANLHKGE
-468 APESEFALDS
+468 APESEFAFDAE
-478 QAVREDIGDTPEVRE
+478 AVREDIGDTPEVRE

-538 PPRDS
+538 VPKDS
-543 NRPPKESWTMDD
+543 SRMPKESWTMDD

-562 RWRLGPPDRKRGRSS
+562 RWRLGSSDRKNQRSS
-577 RAGQIGGDSDDAAS
+577 RAGQIGDDSDDPGS
-591 SETSSLPPLC
+591 SETSSLPPLS

-612 AQDVT
+612 AQDAT

-659 SKWCS
+659 SKWHS

-682 AAKLLDDINPD
+682 AAKLLDGINPD

-702 EGTPPS
+702 EGAPPN
-708 VIRAD
+708 VVQTG

-727 EAADAATVAVIVPD
+727 EATDAATVAVIVPD

-750 LRSAGIECATAY
+750 LRAAGIECATAY

-789 EPAEIINQTAKGTQ
+789 EPAEIIKQTAKGTQ
-803 SLYVALTRAMRR
+803 SLYVSLTRAMRR
-815 LTVIHTDPLPDALMP
+815 LTVIHTAPLPEAL
-830 NCEAG
+830 ELQ

>member
-1 MHTHTSKRTD
+1 MTTP
-11 SSHLGLS
+11 SSMPSHVVS

-27 VDHAFACLE
+27 IDHAFACLE
-36 ASKGAARQLRSTVE
+36 ASKGAAQQLRSTVE

-89 DMACDAGVAGS
+89 DMACDAGA
-100 GEAGYGGAGASGASS
+100 AGYGGTSSGEASS
-115 GGASSGGAS
+115 
-124 SDGDSHGAASYG
+124 G

-200 DEAGYAFPAQDGASN
+200 AEAGYAFPAHDGASN
-215 AISSN
+215 LISGEAVGGAVGDAGSGD
-220 AASSDAVSDVDS
+220 AGSSADS
-232 ATIAQGSTDIRSSP
+232 ATIAQDSP
-246 EVRSSPAVRDSAG
+246 EITVSPETQGSVVSQDSPDAQSTPAVRDSAG

-381 DAEAAAR
+381 EDEATAR

-409 LRQDFT
+409 LRQDFA

-430 QLVESIRNRRISHS
+430 QLVKSIRNKRLTHR
-444 AGRKLIESGFFS
+444 AGRKLIENSFFS
-456 ALAEAANLHKGE
+456 ALAETANLHKGE
-468 APESEFALDS
+468 APDSEFALDDE
-478 QAVREDIGDTPEVRE
+478 AVREDIGDTPEVRE

-516 LLRSAGRKHF
+516 LLRSAGRKLF
-526 SPEELALLAIPR
+526 SPEELGLLAISRTPK
-538 PPRDS
+538 DS
-543 NRPPKESWTMDD
+543 SGAPKESWTMDD

-562 RWRLGPPDRKRGRSS
+562 RWRLGPPDRKKGRS
-577 RAGQIGGDSDDAAS
+577 RAGKMAGKIGGDSDDAAS
-591 SETSSLPPLC
+591 SETSSLPPLG

-612 AQDVT
+612 AQDAT

-659 SKWCS
+659 SKWRS

-682 AAKLLDDINPD
+682 AAKLLDGINPD

-708 VIRAD
+708 VIQAS
-713 KENLFSQVAAAVKQ
+713 KETLFSQVAAAVKQ

-741 DKTEATADA
+741 DKTETTADA
-750 LRSAGIECATAY
+750 LRAAGIECATAY

-789 EPAEIINQTAKGTQ
+789 EPAEIIKQTEKGTQ
-803 SLYVALTRAMRR
+803 SLYVSLTRAMRR
-815 LTVIHTDPLPDALMP
+815 LTVIHTDPLPKAIAM
-830 NCEAG
+830 

>member
-1 MHTHTSKRTD
+1 MDTSKRTD
-11 SSHLGLS
+11 SSHFGLS

-27 VDHAFACLE
+27 IDHAFTCLE
-36 ASKGAARQLRSTVE
+36 ASKGAAQQLRSTVE

-89 DMACDAGVAGS
+89 DMAC
-100 GEAGYGGAGASGASS
+100 EAGPKKTGNSAKT
-115 GGASSGGAS
+115 
-124 SDGDSHGAASYG
+124 GDP
-136 AATFYIG
+136 ATFYIG
-143 RIGVWDEE
+143 RIGVWDED

-169 ATGPEPMGVRRRR
+169 ATGPEPMGIRRRR

-200 DEAGYAFPAQDGASN
+200 DEAGYAFPAHGGASN
-215 AISSN
+215 TISSK
-220 AASSDAVSDVDS
+220 AGSDDASNGAVSSANS
-232 ATIAQGSTDIRSSP
+232 ATIAQGSS
-246 EVRSSPAVRDSAG
+246 AVRDSAG

-342 NRLFANYIEIVLPSL
+342 NRLFASYIEIVLPSL

-364 ATPAEMLGLPD
+364 ATPAEMLGLSD

-381 DAEAAAR
+381 DAEATAR

-409 LRQDFT
+409 LRRDFT
-415 IVYRPEFSFTVEQSR
+415 IVYRPEFCFTVEQSR
-430 QLVESIRNRRISHS
+430 QLVESVRNKRLTHR
-444 AGRKLIESGFFS
+444 AGRKLIENSFFS
-456 ALAEAANLHKGE
+456 TLADTANLHRGE
-468 APESEFALDS
+468 APESEFAFDS
-478 QAVREDIGDTPEVRE
+478 EAVREDIGDTPEVRE
-493 ALEWMWPSLTPAQFL
+493 ALEWMWPSLTPDQLL

-538 PPRDS
+538 I
-543 NRPPKESWTMDD
+543 PKESWTMDD

-562 RWRLGPPDRKRGRSS
+562 RWRLGPADRKRSS
-577 RAGQIGGDSDDAAS
+577 SNRAGQIDGDSDDAGS
-591 SETSSLPPLC
+591 NETSSLPPLG

-612 AQDVT
+612 AQDAT

-652 ELLEQLP
+652 ELLGQLP
-659 SKWCS
+659 SKWRS
-664 RTTEL
+664 RTAEL

-682 AAKLLDDINPD
+682 AAKLLDGINPD

-702 EGTPPS
+702 EGTSPS
-708 VIRAD
+708 VIQAS
-713 KENLFSQVAAAVKQ
+713 KEALFSQVAAAVKQ
-727 EAADAATVAVIVPD
+727 EATDAATVAVIVPD
-741 DKTEATADA
+741 DKTEAAA
-750 LRSAGIECATAY
+750 AVLRAAGIECATAY

-789 EPAEIINQTAKGTQ
+789 EPAEIIKQTAKGTQ
-803 SLYVALTRAMRR
+803 SLYVSLTRAMRR
-815 LTVIHTDPLPDALMP
+815 LTVIHSEPLPEALAIETVGGVS
-830 NCEAG
+830 C

>member
-1 MHTHTSKRTD
+1 MTNPSSM
-11 SSHLGLS
+11 SSHVVS

-36 ASKGAARQLRSTVE
+36 ASKGAAKQLRSTVE

-89 DMACDAGVAGS
+89 DMACDVGGAGS
-100 GEAGYGGAGASGASS
+100 GVAGYGGAASGTASS
-115 GGASSGGAS
+115 GS
-124 SDGDSHGAASYG
+124 
-136 AATFYIG
+136 ATFYIG

-200 DEAGYAFPAQDGASN
+200 DEAGYAFPSHDGASN
-215 AISSN
+215 
-220 AASSDAVSDVDS
+220 VVD
-232 ATIAQGSTDIRSSP
+232 
-246 EVRSSPAVRDSAG
+246 SPAVRDSAG

-409 LRQDFT
+409 LRRDFT

-430 QLVESIRNRRISHS
+430 QLVESIRSRRITHS

-478 QAVREDIGDTPEVRE
+478 QAVREDIGDIPEVRE

-538 PPRDS
+538 ISKESSRT
-543 NRPPKESWTMDD
+543 PKESWTMDD

-562 RWRLGPPDRKRGRSS
+562 RWRLGPPDRKKGRSG

-591 SETSSLPPLC
+591 SETSNLPPLC

-612 AQDVT
+612 AQDAT

-659 SKWCS
+659 SKWRS

-682 AAKLLDDINPD
+682 AAKLLDGINPD

-702 EGTPPS
+702 EGAPPS
-708 VIRAD
+708 VIRTD
-713 KENLFSQVAAAVKQ
+713 KENLFSKVAAVVKQ

-750 LRSAGIECATAY
+750 LRSANIECATAY

-803 SLYVALTRAMRR
+803 SLYVSLTRAMRR
-815 LTVIHTDPLPDALMP
+815 LTVIHADPLPEALVSV
-830 NCEAG
+830 

>member
-1 MHTHTSKRTD
+1 MTIP
-11 SSHLGLS
+11 SSMPSHVVS

-27 VDHAFACLE
+27 IDHAFACLE
-36 ASKGAARQLRSTVE
+36 ASKGAAQQLRSIVE

-89 DMACDAGVAGS
+89 DMACDA
-100 GEAGYGGAGASGASS
+100 
-115 GGASSGGAS
+115 
-124 SDGDSHGAASYG
+124 
-136 AATFYIG
+136 ATFYIG

-151 HNPVIV
+151 HDPVIV

-200 DEAGYAFPAQDGASN
+200 DEAGYAFPAHDGASN
-215 AISSN
+215 AISSP
-220 AASSDAVSDVDS
+220 S
-232 ATIAQGSTDIRSSP
+232 
-246 EVRSSPAVRDSAG
+246 VRDSAG

-381 DAEAAAR
+381 DAEATAR

-400 RALRDRQRP
+400 RAVRDRQRP
-409 LRQDFT
+409 LRRDFT
-415 IVYRPEFSFTVEQSR
+415 IAYRPEFRFAVEQSR
-430 QLVESIRNRRISHS
+430 QLVESVRSRRINHKS
-444 AGRKLIESGFFS
+444 GRKLIEDGFFS
-456 ALAEAANLHKGE
+456 ALAETANLHKGE
-468 APESEFALDS
+468 VPDSEFAFDS
-478 QAVREDIGDTPEVRE
+478 EAVREDIGDTPEVRE

-538 PPRDS
+538 TPKDS
-543 NRPPKESWTMDD
+543 SRIPKESWTMDD

-562 RWRLGPPDRKRGRSS
+562 RWRLGPADRKRGRSS
-577 RAGQIGGDSDDAAS
+577 RAGQIGDDSDDAGS
-591 SETSSLPPLC
+591 SETSRLPPLG

-612 AQDVT
+612 AQDAT

-659 SKWCS
+659 SKWHS

-682 AAKLLDDINPD
+682 AAKLLDGINPD

-708 VIRAD
+708 VIQAS
-713 KENLFSQVAAAVKQ
+713 EETLFSQVAAAVKQ

-750 LRSAGIECATAY
+750 LRAAGIECATAY

-789 EPAEIINQTAKGTQ
+789 EPAEIIKQTAKGTQ
-803 SLYVALTRAMRR
+803 SLYVSLTRAMRR
-815 LTVIHTDPLPDALMP
+815 LTVIHTDPLPKAL
-830 NCEAG
+830 ALQ

>member
-100 GEAGYGGAGASGASS
+100 GEVGYGGAGASGASS
-115 GGASSGGAS
+115 DGAS

-200 DEAGYAFPAQDGASN
+200 DEAGYAFPAHDGASGVVN
-215 AISSN
+215 
-220 AASSDAVSDVDS
+220 
-232 ATIAQGSTDIRSSP
+232 
-246 EVRSSPAVRDSAG
+246 SPAVRDSAG

-381 DAEAAAR
+381 DPEASAR

-430 QLVESIRNRRISHS
+430 QLVESIRSRRITHS

-538 PPRDS
+538 ISKESSRM
-543 NRPPKESWTMDD
+543 PKESWTMDD

-562 RWRLGPPDRKRGRSS
+562 RWRLGPPDRKRGRNG

-682 AAKLLDDINPD
+682 AAKLLDDINHD

-708 VIRAD
+708 VIQTD
-713 KENLFSQVAAAVKQ
+713 KETLFSQVAAAVKQ

-750 LRSAGIECATAY
+750 LRSANIECATAY
-762 DGALSTTVSVLPVRY
+762 DGALSTTVSVLSVRY

-815 LTVIHTDPLPDALMP
+815 LTVIHTDPLPEALAL
-830 NCEAG
+830 NCETG